1 MDVLTAERLA
11 EVLQEPNIL
20 LLTQV
25 LRVLGTERCLDLL
38 ADTLTLEAN
47 GGMLTHTGARRRTPG
62 GVFLQLVRERTTPK
76 ERWRLF
82 PGPAQH
88 QSPSRP
94 QAPSWEEIQTLS
106 ETLKAEPPGE
116 AKGMKATLVGR
127 PGKVE
132 TRQTCVVFQM
142 QGRPPGP
149 LPKGLPPI
157 PNTPPLTWTV
167 IVALRQWNRVK
178 DSLTSNADDQL
189 IIEGYPM
196 LQGTQPVLMAQSCVS
211 MQQQRAQ
218 KQAQQA
224 AMAQQATD

>member
-1 MDVLTAERLA
+1 MDVLTADRLA
-11 EVLQEPNIL
+11 EVLQEPNVL
-20 LLTQV
+20 LLKQV
-25 LRVLGTERCLDLL
+25 LHVLGEERCIDLL
-38 ADTLTLEAN
+38 TETLTLEAN
-47 GGMLTHTGARRRTPG
+47 GGMLTRAGDRRRTPG
-62 GVFLQLVRERTTPK
+62 GVFLHLVRDRTTPK
-76 ERWRLF
+76 DRWRLF
-82 PGPAQH
+82 PGQAQH

-94 QAPSWEEIQTLS
+94 QAPSWEEIQKIIDTLQ
-106 ETLKAEPPGE
+106 AQPPGE
-116 AKGMKATLVGR
+116 ARGMKATLVGR

-157 PNTPPLTWTV
+157 PGTSPLTWTV

-178 DSLTSNADDQL
+178 DSLSSNADDQL

-196 LQGTQPVLMAQSCVS
+196 LQGTQPVLLAQSCVS

-224 AMAQQATD
+224 AVEQG

>member
-1 MDVLTAERLA
+1 MDVLTAETLA
-11 EVLQEPNIL
+11 EVLQEPNVL
-20 LLTQV
+20 LLKQV
-25 LRVLGTERCLDLL
+25 LRVLGEERCIDLL
-38 ADTLTLEAN
+38 TETLTLEAN
-47 GGMLTHTGARRRTPG
+47 GGMPTRAGDRQRTPG
-62 GVFLQLVRERTTPK
+62 GAFIQLVRDRTTPK

-88 QSPSRP
+88 QTPYRP
-94 QAPSWEEIQTLS
+94 QAPSWDEIQMII
-106 ETLKAEPPGE
+106 EILKAEPPGE

-127 PGKVE
+127 PGKVD
-132 TRQTCVVFQM
+132 TRQTCVVFRM

-178 DSLTSNADDQL
+178 DSLSSNADDQL

-196 LQGTQPVLMAQSCVS
+196 LQDTQPVLLAQSCVS

-224 AMAQQATD
+224 TAQPIPE